1 MEFLYN
7 CLFIL
12 QAENGEGA
20 PPEGG
25 SPGGSFLIV
34 MVGMIAIFYFLL
46 IRPQMKEQKRRKEML
61 SSVRKHDKVITSG
74 GIYGVVV
81 AVSDNDITIKID
93 ESNNIRVKFTRSAVA
108 TILREEGEDK
118 KE

>member
-1 MEFLYN
+1 
-7 CLFIL
+7 
-12 QAENGEGA
+12 
-20 PPEGG
+20 
-25 SPGGSFLIV
+25 

-61 SSVRKHDKVITSG
+61 AAVKKHDKVVTTG

-81 AVSDNDITIKID
+81 AVGDNDITIKID
-93 ESNNIRVKFTRSAVA
+93 DGNNVRVKFTRAAVA

-118 KE
+118 